1 MATNGR
7 KRYFNIEQT
16 YVLLDDAESG
26 NLINDSDTD
35 FIAEEEITQV
45 ASTQDTSLTTPEAN
59 LHVAQSDN
67 QAKKKE
73 KNKKEELWEWT
84 KKIKMTRQEECHL
97 VPEVKSNL
105 NETVSPI
112 EIFSL
117 VTGLEELLELIV
129 EQSNLYAH
137 QNGRNFTV
145 TKEELKAFLGIN
157 FVMAIN
163 KLPTIAEY
171 WRVDNLIG
179 NDGIQN
185 TMIRN
190 RFCEI
195 LQNLHFA
202 DNRKDDKT
210 NKAFKM
216 RPVIDHLNPK
226 FSRVLSNDS
235 EQKIDKHKFKGKSG
249 MKQHIKSKVIK

>member
-7 KRYFNIEQT
+7 KRYFHIDENASSEQIYT
-16 YVLLDDAESG
+16 LLDDVESADKDG
-26 NLINDSDTD
+26 IDNLMSDSGTE
-35 FIAEEEITQV
+35 FIADEEITQTT
-45 ASTQDTSLTTPEAN
+45 STQDTSLTTPEAN
-59 LHVAQSDN
+59 LHVVPSDDQS
-67 QAKKKE
+67 KKKE
-73 KNKKEELWEWT
+73 KNKKEEVRKWT
-84 KKIKMTRQEECHL
+84 KKVKATKQEECHL
-97 VPEVKSNL
+97 LPEIQPSL
-105 NETVSPI
+105 NETASPI

-117 VTGLEELLELIV
+117 VIGLQELLELIV

-202 DNRKDDKT
+202 DSRKDDKT

-216 RPVIDHLNPK
+216 RPVVDHLNSK
-226 FSRVLSNDS
+226 FSRYY
-235 EQKIDKHKFKGKSG
+235 
-249 MKQHIKSKVIK
+249 

>member
-1 MATNGR
+1 MEVDQKR
-7 KRYFNIEQT
+7 KSY
-16 YVLLDDAESG
+16 
-26 NLINDSDTD
+26 
-35 FIAEEEITQV
+35 
-45 ASTQDTSLTTPEAN
+45 
-59 LHVAQSDN
+59 
-67 QAKKKE
+67 
-73 KNKKEELWEWT
+73 
-84 KKIKMTRQEECHL
+84 QEECHL
-97 VPEVKSNL
+97 VPEIQPNL

-112 EIFSL
+112 EIFSS

-171 WRVDNLIG
+171 WKVDNQIG
-179 NDGIQN
+179 NDGTQN
-185 TMIRN
+185 TMIRK

-202 DNRKDDKT
+202 CKMKIFLGRKQTPD
-210 NKAFKM
+210 F
-216 RPVIDHLNPK
+216 NP
-226 FSRVLSNDS
+226 
-235 EQKIDKHKFKGKSG
+235 Q
-249 MKQHIKSKVIK
+249 